1 MPTLT
6 TPYTA
11 PRSALSSLPTS
22 PSADT
27 RLTLAAIPPGATG
40 QPRRH
45 GGLLAA
51 LLVAP
56 VLLGACAS
64 SVPVPNTQLAAAR
77 TAVTSAASAGAAD
90 LAPTELGMARDKLT
104 QANAAVA
111 DQNLERATFLA
122 RESQV
127 DANLAESKARSLK
140 AQKAAGQLAEGN
152 RVLREELQ
160 RSAK

>member
-6 TPYTA
+6 TPHSV
-11 PRSALSSLPTS
+11 PRSAPSTLPA
-22 PSADT
+22 PAPADT
-27 RLTLAAIPPGATG
+27 PRARAATSTGATE
-40 QPRRH
+40 PTRRH
-45 GGLLAA
+45 GGWLAA

-64 SVPVPNTQLAAAR
+64 SVPVPNAQLAAAR

-90 LAPTELGMARDKLT
+90 LAPTELRMARDKLT
-104 QANAAVA
+104 LANTAVA
-111 DQNLERATFLA
+111 EQQHERATFLA

-127 DANLAESKARSLK
+127 DANLAETKARSLK